1 MNSSI
6 IDGNNNNISIIQPG
20 QEIMDNSAM
29 LSQPDEEKKYAPEL
43 LDQRK
48 GSIFLNF
55 DPKDL

>member
-29 LSQPDEEKKYAPEL
+29 LSHPDEERKYAQ
-43 LDQRK
+43 DMT
-48 GSIFLNF
+48 
-55 DPKDL
+55 D